1 MKKNYKHLSA
11 EERAAIMI
19 EHRKGGS
26 IRSIAGLLGRVAS
39 PGVRLLVVLSESYRH
54 GPGAVKSG

>member
-1 MKKNYKHLSA
+1 MIRAFVSYCHADEQYRAELEKHLS
-11 EERAAIMI
+11 
-19 EHRKGGS
+19 
-26 IRSIAGLLGRVAS
+26 LLRRQGVA